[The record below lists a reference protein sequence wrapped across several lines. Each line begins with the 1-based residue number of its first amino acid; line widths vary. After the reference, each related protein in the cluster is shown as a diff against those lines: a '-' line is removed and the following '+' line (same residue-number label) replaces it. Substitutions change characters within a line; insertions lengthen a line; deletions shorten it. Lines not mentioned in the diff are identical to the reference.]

1 MCFSSPGDIR
11 PFSSMH
17 LRRRQGRTSW
27 VIAHTGSGQQS
38 AAEPGSVPP
47 MTAICPGARHRMA
60 GGLAACSG
68 ETTLTE
74 HSGSARAG
82 GRGLS
87 GKGRKSQRSSNPA
100 SQRYRVVGFHD
111 IHSSGF
117 AVSAPVARAVTDIRS
132 QCVRWAGDR
141 GLPPAKSNNS
151 HGCDSSVSTRA
162 RGSGRKDLGYRT
174 QRSQVQVLPHARRV

>member
-27 VIAHTGSGQQS
+27 VIAHTGSGQQP

-74 HSGSARAG
+74 HSGWPG
-82 GRGLS
+82 
-87 GKGRKSQRSSNPA
+87 PA
-100 SQRYRVVGFHD
+100 VVGYLVKDGSPSGVRIPRLSD
-111 IHSSGF
+111 I
-117 AVSAPVARAVTDIRS
+117 VSLGSTTFIR
-132 QCVRWAGDR
+132 
-141 GLPPAKSNNS
+141 P
-151 HGCDSSVSTRA
+151 
-162 RGSGRKDLGYRT
+162 GS
-174 QRSQVQVLPHARRV
+174 P